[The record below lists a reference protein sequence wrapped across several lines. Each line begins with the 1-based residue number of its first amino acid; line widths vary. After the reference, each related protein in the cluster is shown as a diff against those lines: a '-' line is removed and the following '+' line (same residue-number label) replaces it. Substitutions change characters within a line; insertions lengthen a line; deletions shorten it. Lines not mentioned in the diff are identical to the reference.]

1 MPIWN
6 AIYLGPGAV
15 IDPTEGNTL
24 AENASLL
31 VGQSFGGPG
40 NALAGNI
47 VEIETFD
54 TNGNDALDQNNAVAS
69 EVFTADLGAGLQA
82 FTFDAATAYSA
93 TITYLDGSSVTTTVV
108 VFQDVNGQT
117 FLAPGLSATAN
128 APLIAGP
135 IQSVTINGVVTS
147 SALGLATVRP
157 TIPFV
162 PCFTAGTMIRTA
174 SGLRPVESLRP
185 GDLVWTR
192 DAGLQPLVWVG
203 AREVEGTGRFA
214 PIRFAPGALGN
225 RRALVVSPQ
234 HRMLVEGWRAE
245 LIFGEP
251 EVLVAAVH
259 LVNGDMICRVPVARV
274 SYHHV
279 MFDRHHV
286 IEAEGA
292 AAESFFAGDVVRT
305 GDAALW
311 AELVELFP
319 DLAGDD
325 PAVRPVM
332 ARPVVK
338 GAEGRLVALTG

>member
-40 NALAGNI
+40 NALSGSI
-47 VEIETFD
+47 VGIETFD
-54 TNGNDALDQNNAVAS
+54 TNANDALDQNNSVAND
-69 EVFTADLGAGLQA
+69 VFTADIGAGTQA
-82 FTFDAATAYSA
+82 FTFDAATAFGA
-93 TITYLDGSSVTTTVV
+93 TITYLDGSTVNTTVV
-108 VFQDVNGQT
+108 IFQDVNGQT
-117 FLAPGLSATAN
+117 FLAPGLTNAAN

-135 IQSVTINGVVTS
+135 IQSITITSVATS
-147 SALGLATVRP
+147 SALGLATIRP

-162 PCFTAGTMIRTA
+162 PCLAAGTLIRTGN
-174 SGLRPVESLRP
+174 GLRPVESLMP
-185 GDLVWTR
+185 GDMVWTR
-192 DAGLQPLVWVG
+192 DDGLQPLVWVG
-203 AREVEGTGRFA
+203 AREVEGLGRFA
-214 PIRFAPGALGN
+214 PVRFAPGAVGN
-225 RRALVVSPQ
+225 GRALVVSPQ
-234 HRMLVEGWRAE
+234 HRMLVGGWRAE
-245 LIFGEP
+245 LMFGEP

-259 LVNGDMICRVPVARV
+259 LVNGDTICRVPVARV
-274 SYHHV
+274 SYHHI

-292 AAESFFAGDVVRT
+292 ATESFLAGDVVRA

-319 DLAGDD
+319 ELAGDD
-325 PAVRPVM
+325 PADLPMV
-332 ARPVVK
+332 ARPVVR
-338 GAEGRLVALTG
+338 GAEGRVMAWLG